1 MTIEKHDLI
10 HEFPEY
16 KDKIHTL
23 KMNNAHFAR
32 LFTAYHEVAHEVHS
46 IETGAVNTSDD
57 HLEMRKKERLNL
69 KDQLFHMLTQA

>member
-1 MTIEKHDLI
+1 
-10 HEFPEY
+10 
-16 KDKIHTL
+16 
-23 KMNNAHFAR
+23 
-32 LFTAYHEVAHEVHS
+32 VHS